1 MRVGFDEVGR
11 GALAGPVVV
20 SLVAS
25 PENWPLKIHSK
36 ATASEKKFYEKKDV
50 LLAKVNDSKKVR
62 PHTRKKI
69 SDFVKEYDFP
79 HVILSGSNEL
89 IDSFGIG
96 KVLTHLLG
104 IGLEII
110 SSKLKTNS
118 VIKVYI
124 DGRIKLIKLD
134 PILVSKLLQEN
145 NLDASIDYTILVQ
158 QMKTDMLSG
167 FEKFSLIR
175 EDRAD
180 AMYLPVALAS
190 NVAKVYRD
198 ELMIE
203 LSSQYPNFGWEHNVG
218 YGTKTHRE
226 AIVQNPTNPWLRK
239 TWLKNIL
246 ATVPKE

>member
-20 SLVAS
+20 SLVAT
-25 PENWPLKIHSK
+25 PENWPLKIYAKS
-36 ATASEKKFYEKKDV
+36 TASEKKFYEKTDPI
-50 LLAKVNDSKKVR
+50 LTKVNDSKKIRADVR
-62 PHTRKKI
+62 TKI
-69 SDFVKEYDFP
+69 ATFVTEHKFP
-79 HVILSGSNEL
+79 HVILSGSNDL
-89 IDSFGIG
+89 IDRFGIG

-104 IGLEII
+104 IGLELIATQ
-110 SSKLKTNS
+110 LKTSS

-134 PILVSKLLQEN
+134 QDLVEELLKENKLSATINHSILLQ
-145 NLDASIDYTILVQ
+145 
-158 QMKTDMLSG
+158 QMRTDLLSG

-180 AMYLPVALAS
+180 SKYLPVALAS

-198 ELMIE
+198 TWMQQLD
-203 LSSQYPNFGWEHNVG
+203 SDYPEYGWKHNVG

-226 AIVQNPTNPWLRK
+226 AIANNPDNPLLRK
-239 TWLKNIL
+239 TWLSNIIGTK
-246 ATVPKE
+246 ATS